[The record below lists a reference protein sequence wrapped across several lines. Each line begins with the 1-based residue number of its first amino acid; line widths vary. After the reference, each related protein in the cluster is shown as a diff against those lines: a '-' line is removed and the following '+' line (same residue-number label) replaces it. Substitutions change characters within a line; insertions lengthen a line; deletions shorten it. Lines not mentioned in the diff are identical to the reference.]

1 MTTPPYDPPA
11 TQSVPPLPTES
22 VPPLLT
28 EPEPALPAEPV
39 PPGPVPVV
47 ARPVQRSSGASR
59 AVNLAL
65 GAALLVA
72 AMGVAFAAGRMTAP
86 ATGTGGPVSVIDG
99 GIGTGGLPNASFR
112 PGAGFPD
119 GSFRPGNGT
128 TGGAGIGGGLAI
140 EGTVDSVTADSVTI
154 KLESGQ
160 TVTVGLDDDTT
171 YHQQSDATATDVQAG
186 ETVILR
192 IGGFRIGGDSGS
204 TSLGT
209 ASDVTVVP

>member
-1 MTTPPYDPPA
+1 MTTPPYDSPA
-11 TQSVPPLPTES
+11 TEPVPPLPTE
-22 VPPLLT
+22 
-28 EPEPALPAEPV
+28 PV
-39 PPGPVPVV
+39 PASPVPV
-47 ARPVQRSSGASR
+47 APRPVRGSSGASR

-72 AMGVAFAAGRMTAP
+72 AMGVAFAAGRVTAP

-99 GIGTGGLPNASFR
+99 GTGLDGLPDGSFR

-128 TGGAGIGGGLAI
+128 TGGTGIGGGLAI

-171 YHQQSDATATDVQAG
+171 YHQQADATATDVQAG

-192 IGGFRIGGDSGS
+192 IAGGFRIGGDSGS

>member
-1 MTTPPYDPPA
+1 MTTPPND
-11 TQSVPPLPTES
+11 S
-22 VPPLLT
+22 
-28 EPEPALPAEPV
+28 PETEPV
-39 PPGPVPVV
+39 PPSPVPVV
-47 ARPVQRSSGASR
+47 PRPVRGSSGSSR

-65 GAALLVA
+65 GAALLFA
-72 AMGVAFAAGRMTAP
+72 AIGVAFAAGRVTAP
-86 ATGTGGPVSVIDG
+86 ATGTGGPVSVTDG
-99 GIGTGGLPNASFR
+99 GTGLDGLPNASFR

-119 GSFRPGNGT
+119 ASFRPGNGT
-128 TGGAGIGGGLAI
+128 TGGTGIGGSLAI

-171 YHQQSDATATDVQAG
+171 YHQQSDATASDVQAS

-192 IGGFRIGGDSGS
+192 IAGRSRIGGDSGP